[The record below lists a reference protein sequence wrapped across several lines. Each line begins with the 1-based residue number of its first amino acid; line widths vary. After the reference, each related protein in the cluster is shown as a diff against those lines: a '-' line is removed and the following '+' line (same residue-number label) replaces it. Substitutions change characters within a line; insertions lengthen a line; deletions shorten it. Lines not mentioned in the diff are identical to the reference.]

1 MTKIPGP
8 KGFWE
13 IIKSI
18 NVTEVQRAAAKH
30 LRVALV
36 GSEESRAAAIAA
48 LAVDSDTKR
57 IGVSKAIVAN
67 AEIHQYSEISA
78 EANFPQEPGFFDI
91 VLNLDGSR
99 TETVLSGRVYTVS
112 EIGGWDAVV
121 PRILDDQPALSIPLS
136 RAFPTFRSEA
146 AARVIA
152 QTSAV
157 NAQFALLTGVA
168 EQVPFLGQIGLPVA
182 AFSDMIMLT
191 KNQVMMTLKLA
202 AIYGLDTDLK
212 ARGKDLLPIQGNA
225 FGWRAVAR
233 ELVGIVPVV
242 GFLPRAMIAYAGTQA
257 VGRAMQ
263 FFYLTGEHVTARHLR
278 QLYMEAYTGSKGV
291 VKQIAGTVK
300 KSKGKPKPKAVKSA
314 TTPDGTQLL
323 LAKEDSDQILE
334 SDDKVLLPYAPTTP
348 ETVHSDATGE
358 TSAHEPSSSD
368 AVPPVG

>member
-1 MTKIPGP
+1 MTKVPGP

-18 NVTEVQRAAAKH
+18 NVSEVQRAAAKH

-36 GSEESRAAAIAA
+36 GSEAGRAAALAA
-48 LAVDSDTKR
+48 LAVDSDSKR
-57 IGVSKAIVAN
+57 IGVAKAPVCE
-67 AEIHQYSEISA
+67 AEIHQYDAISP
-78 EANFPQEPGFFDI
+78 ETDFPQEPGFFDVI
-91 VLNLDGSR
+91 LVLEGAR
-99 TETVLSGRVYTVS
+99 TGPVLSGRVYTVA
-112 EIGGWDAVV
+112 EIGGWESVV
-121 PRILDDQPALSIPLS
+121 PRILDDQPGLAIPIS
-136 RAFPTFRSEA
+136 RAFPAFRAEA

-263 FFYLTGEHVTARHLR
+263 FFYLTGEHVTTKHLR
-278 QLYMEAYTGSKGV
+278 QLYLEAYTGSRGV
-291 VKQIAGTVK
+291 VKQIAATVK
-300 KSKGKPKPKAVKSA
+300 KGKPKPKLKPAEATTSATSVPLMLTADEPETDEKLLVPYQPIETDTPSSSDNSSQDSAEPISSKSA
-314 TTPDGTQLL
+314 TTP
-323 LAKEDSDQILE
+323 E
-334 SDDKVLLPYAPTTP
+334 
-348 ETVHSDATGE
+348 
-358 TSAHEPSSSD
+358 
-368 AVPPVG
+368 

>member
-18 NVTEVQRAAAKH
+18 NVSEVQRAAARH
-30 LRVALV
+30 LRIALV
-36 GSEESRAAAIAA
+36 GSEESRAAALAS
-48 LAVDSDTKR
+48 LAVDGDAKR
-57 IGVSKAIVAN
+57 IGTAN
-67 AEIHQYSEISA
+67 ESSLQAEIHQYDNISA
-78 EANFPQEPGFFDI
+78 ESGFPQEPGFFDI
-91 VLNLDGSR
+91 ILDLDRSR
-99 TETVLSGRVYTVS
+99 TEPVASGRVYTVT
-112 EIGGWDAVV
+112 EIGGWDNVV
-121 PRILDDQPALSIPLS
+121 PRILDDQPALSISLARTFP
-136 RAFPTFRSEA
+136 AFRNEA
-146 AARVIA
+146 AARIIA

-168 EQVPFLGQIGLPVA
+168 EQVPILGQIGLPVA

-233 ELVGIVPVV
+233 ELVGIVPVI

-263 FFYLTGEHVTARHLR
+263 FFYLTGEHVTGRHLR
-278 QLYMEAYTGSKGV
+278 QLYLEAYTGSRGV
-291 VKQIAGTVK
+291 VKQLAATVQK
-300 KSKGKPKPKAVKSA
+300 AKRQPKPVAA
-314 TTPDGTQLL
+314 TGKEKVVLVSSTTLPADSQHDEEKLL
-323 LAKEDSDQILE
+323 LPPAE
-334 SDDKVLLPYAPTTP
+334 LPEVQASHDTGAVADTAPI
-348 ETVHSDATGE
+348 
-358 TSAHEPSSSD
+358 
-368 AVPPVG
+368 